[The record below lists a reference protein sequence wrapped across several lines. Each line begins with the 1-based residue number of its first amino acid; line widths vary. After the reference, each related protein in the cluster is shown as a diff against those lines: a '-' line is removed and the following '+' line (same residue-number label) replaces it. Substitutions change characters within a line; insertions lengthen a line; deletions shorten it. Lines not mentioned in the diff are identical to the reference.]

1 MFFEFAIRR
10 RVCWSLLLG
19 VGLLAGMAA
28 PRLGHTASGATFEA
42 QVIGV
47 ADGDS
52 LRVLHGRESIRIR
65 LEGIDCPEMRPPQ
78 PYCRKARTFTSQKAF
93 NRKVQVRVIT
103 TDKYGRR
110 VCRVV
115 VDGQDLSVELLRAG
129 LAWHYKH
136 FNQEP
141 ALASLQAEAQ
151 ARKRGLWADPNPIPP
166 WDWRRLPRP

>member
-19 VGLLAGMAA
+19 VGLLALMVV
-28 PRLGHTASGATFEA
+28 PRLGHAASGATFQA

-52 LRVLHGRESIRIR
+52 LKVLRGHESIRIR

-78 PYCRKARTFTSQKAF
+78 PYCRKAKTFTSKKAF
-93 NRKVQVRVIT
+93 NRNVQVRVVT
-103 TDKYGRR
+103 TDKYGRK
-110 VCRVV
+110 VCRVE

-141 ALASLQAEAQ
+141 ALARLQAEAQ
-151 ARKRGLWADPNPIPP
+151 ARKRGLWADPDPIPP